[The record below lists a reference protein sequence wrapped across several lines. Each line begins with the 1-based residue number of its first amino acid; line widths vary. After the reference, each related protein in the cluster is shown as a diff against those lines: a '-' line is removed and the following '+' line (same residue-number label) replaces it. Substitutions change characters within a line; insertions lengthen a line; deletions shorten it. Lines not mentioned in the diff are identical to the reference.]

1 MKLKDLIK
9 TSLFVVLMIVG
20 AFINVSFGSPI
31 PYTLQTLFVL
41 MSGIVLGVKYGP
53 LSQVVYILLGL
64 FGLPIFTQGRGG
76 LGAFMSP
83 TFGFLLGFILGAY
96 ITALLFRKLTLKN
109 SFVRGV
115 VSAVVGAAV
124 IYIPGIL
131 YFYVLQNAI
140 IGKAMSLLTISGFMV
155 PFFIPDLMKAVV
167 AGLLGVLI
175 RHALVNRHLIES
187 EKIDI

>member
-20 AFINVSFGSPI
+20 AFINISFGSPI

-41 MSGIVLGVKYGP
+41 MSGIILGTKYGP

-76 LGAFMSP
+76 FGVLMSP

-96 ITALLFRKLTLKN
+96 ITALLYRKTGIKN
-109 SFVRGV
+109 SYIRGV
-115 VSAVVGAAV
+115 VSTLAGAAV
-124 IYIPGIL
+124 IYFPGIL
-131 YFYVLQNAI
+131 YFYVLQNFI

-155 PFFIPDLMKAVV
+155 PFFIPDLMKAFV
-167 AGLLGVLI
+167 AGLFGVLI
-175 RHALVNRHLIES
+175 RQALVNRKLLETG
-187 EKIDI
+187 K

>member
-41 MSGIVLGVKYGP
+41 MSGIILGVKYGP

-64 FGLPIFTQGRGG
+64 FGLPIFTQGKGG
-76 LGAFMSP
+76 FGALMSP

-96 ITALLFRKLTLKN
+96 ITALLFRKLAIKN

-115 VSAVVGAAV
+115 VSAIIGAAV

-140 IGKAMSLLTISGFMV
+140 IGKAMSLLTISSFMV
-155 PFFIPDLMKAVV
+155 PFFIPDLMKAIV
-167 AGLLGVLI
+167 AGLIGVLI
-175 RHALVNRHLIES
+175 RQALVKRKLLEY
-187 EKIDI
+187 EKIEG

>member
-76 LGAFMSP
+76 FGALMTP
-83 TFGFLLGFILGAY
+83 TFGFLIGFILGAY
-96 ITALLFRKLTLKN
+96 ITALLFRKLKIKN
-109 SFVRGV
+109 SYVRGV
-115 VSAVVGAAV
+115 LSAILGAAV

-175 RHALVNRHLIES
+175 RQALLNRQLVEL
-187 EKIDI
+187 EKIDG

>member
-76 LGAFMSP
+76 FGALMSP

-96 ITALLFRKLTLKN
+96 ITALLFKKLAIKN
-109 SFVRGV
+109 NYVRGV
-115 VSAVVGAAV
+115 VSAIIGAAV

-155 PFFIPDLMKAVV
+155 PFFIPDIMKAIV

-175 RHALVNRHLIES
+175 RQALLNRNLVES
-187 EKIDI
+187 LENNK

>member
-76 LGAFMSP
+76 FGALMSP

-96 ITALLFRKLTLKN
+96 ITALLFRKLKIKN
-109 SFVRGV
+109 SYVRGV
-115 VSAVVGAAV
+115 LSAILGAAV

-175 RHALVNRHLIES
+175 RQALLNRQLVEL
-187 EKIDI
+187 EKIDG

>member
-76 LGAFMSP
+76 FGALMSP

-96 ITALLFRKLTLKN
+96 IAALLFRKLKIKN
-109 SFVRGV
+109 SYVRGV

-175 RHALVNRHLIES
+175 RQALVNRKLVES
-187 EKIDI
+187 EKIDG

>member
-41 MSGIVLGVKYGP
+41 MSGIILGVKYGP

-64 FGLPIFTQGRGG
+64 FGLPIFTQGKGG
-76 LGAFMSP
+76 FGALMSP

-96 ITALLFRKLTLKN
+96 ITALLFRKLAIKN

-115 VSAVVGAAV
+115 VSAIIGAAV

-140 IGKAMSLLTISGFMV
+140 IGKAMSLLTISSFMV
-155 PFFIPDLMKAVV
+155 PFFIPDLMKAIV
-167 AGLLGVLI
+167 AGLIGVLI
-175 RHALVNRHLIES
+175 RQALVKRKLLEY
-187 EKIDI
+187 EKIDG

>member
-53 LSQVVYILLGL
+53 LSQLVYILLGL

-76 LGAFMSP
+76 FGALMNP

-96 ITALLFRKLTLKN
+96 ITALLFRKLKIKN
-109 SFVRGV
+109 SYVRGV

-155 PFFIPDLMKAVV
+155 PFFIPDLMKAIV

-175 RHALVNRHLIES
+175 RQALVNRKLVEL
-187 EKIDI
+187 EKIDG